1 MQAQQLDPSRNIG
14 YDTLILLEGCQAF
27 IDNKTIVLPYLSTIS
42 LGQAYERVVYPTLS
56 KGYNIFDFSRIIQPI
71 MTKGG
76 VERSPSLFTH
86 IRRMGL
92 INATEDYFELSPIG
106 YLLLNNRLSI
116 RDYSLILISKLT
128 IFDDDDNPCGNLL
141 TSIIKQLIE
150 SKRLLENEIET
161 YGARKD
167 LILNALR
174 HTLLYKDEDGYFSIP
189 SSMIEFAKTYLKLS
203 HHIKPSPIRQE
214 DSDYFRGSLEGG
226 FYDIVNQCNNDEC
239 SVITRF
245 IPNLKNK
252 VVTNSQDLYQGTTTQ
267 TIFYGCPGT
276 GKSYKVK
283 TLTEGD
289 EGQFAVYFDENGKRR
304 PLPETETERLSTPS
318 NVFRTTFHPDYDYAS
333 FVGTYKPL
341 MNENNELIYD
351 FVPQVFTKAYIR
363 AYQSLSDDT
372 LLGNDK
378 NVYLIIEEINRGNCA
393 QIFGDLFQLLD
404 RKDGWSDYSITPD
417 TELKDYLSKLEGVP
431 SDKLR
436 LPGNL
441 HILATMNTSDQSL
454 FPMDSAFKRRWAME
468 YIPIKYEETDSNKA
482 KDFILTLYGKEY
494 KWLEF
499 LKKAN
504 ALIRKA
510 TDSEDKQMGEYFI
523 KSSIDET
530 EFINKVMFYIWND
543 VCKDHYSASS
553 RISRGYFMRNS
564 DKEKDIFTFAELFSG
579 RAAEGEVS
587 EATPEQLIT
596 NFMKHIGVDE
606 ENKPKEN
613 ATTETEQI
621 AEQQ

>member
-1 MQAQQLDPSRNIG
+1 MMTHCY
-14 YDTLILLEGCQAF
+14 YDKSYVYI
-27 IDNKTIVLPYLSTIS
+27 P
-42 LGQAYERVVYPTLS
+42 LG
-56 KGYNIFDFSRIIQPI
+56 
-71 MTKGG
+71 KGG
-76 VERSPSLFTH
+76 KVFSGSESSEIQQAAVFRKNYINGIQVNYPFT
-86 IRRMGL
+86 
-92 INATEDYFELSPIG
+92 
-106 YLLLNNRLSI
+106 LLLTVESSASHSGRKSIKYSNRI
-116 RDYSLILISKLT
+116 VVKDEKGDILHTNENFYREAEKAIG
-128 IFDDDDNPCGNLL
+128 INEDACWFIYE
-141 TSIIKQLIE
+141 IIPKNQDELHFKAIIVNRGE
-150 SKRLLENEIET
+150 SKNYPDSVTRKEEWIRLIQNFDNS
-161 YGARKD
+161 YVSD
-167 LILNALR
+167 SNV
-174 HTLLYKDEDGYFSIP
+174 
-189 SSMIEFAKTYLKLS
+189 AKGV
-203 HHIKPSPIRQE
+203 
-214 DSDYFRGSLEGG
+214 F
-226 FYDIVNQCNNDEC
+226 
-239 SVITRF
+239 
-245 IPNLKNK
+245 
-252 VVTNSQDLYQGTTTQ
+252 QGPTTQ